1 MSMCLLVDSNE
12 FWSSLQKDIRS
23 SKDHIY
29 IQTLSFEGDQA
40 GRTLSNE
47 LLSSRTKDIRVLVD
61 AYTKYVI
68 NDRFLYTPKNY
79 LDSDLQME
87 KAHTIRMFEE
97 LDKSGVK
104 VRLTNPVGFLFTR
117 FPVRNHK
124 KMILIDDHVSYIGG
138 INFSEHNFEWHDS
151 MIRIDDA
158 GVASFL
164 RSDFLSSWQGLH
176 VYAEKAFKG
185 LQLYLY
191 DGRCNER
198 CFQTIFRMIEEAE
211 SSILIESPYIT
222 FPFYER
228 LTAAGRR
235 GVTITLIAP
244 ATNNR
249 RDMAKYTLWEAKRA
263 CIDLW
268 LYQPGMTHLKAMLI
282 DARILI
288 LGSTNFDYISYKT
301 EQELVAV
308 ITEEAIIDDFKRRV
322 VEVDMQNSTEFV
334 GQVSYRRGL
343 FHYLALKALG
353 KTLVFLAKLSSSH
366 I

>member
-1 MSMCLLVDSNE
+1 MNMRLLVDSNE

-23 SKDHIY
+23 SKDYVY

-47 LLSSRTKDIRVLVD
+47 LLSSRTRDIRILVD
-61 AYTKYVI
+61 AYTRYVI
-68 NDRFLYTPKNY
+68 NDRFLYTPRNY
-79 LDSDLQME
+79 FDSDLQME
-87 KAHTIRMFEE
+87 KTNTFRMFEE
-97 LDKSGVK
+97 LGESGVK
-104 VRLTNPVGFLFTR
+104 VKLTNPVGFLFTR
-117 FPVRNHK
+117 FPARNHK
-124 KMILIDDHVSYIGG
+124 KMILIDDRISYIGG
-138 INFSEHNFEWHDS
+138 INFSDHNFEWHDS

-164 RSDFLSSWQGLH
+164 KSDFLSSWQGIH
-176 VYAEKAFKG
+176 ICAQKAFEG

-198 CFQTIFRMIEEAE
+198 CFRTIFRMIEEAE
-211 SSILIESPYIT
+211 SSIVIESPYIS
-222 FPFYER
+222 FPFYEK
-228 LTAAGRR
+228 LTVAGRR
-235 GVTITLIAP
+235 GVNITLIAP

-249 RDMAKYTLWEAKRA
+249 RNVAKYTLWETNRS

-288 LGSTNFDYISYKT
+288 LGSTNFDYVSYKT
-301 EQELVAV
+301 EQELIAV
-308 ITEEAIIDDFKRRV
+308 ITEEAIIDDFRRRV

-343 FHYLALKALG
+343 FHYLALRVLG
-353 KTLVFLAKLSSSH
+353 RTLVFLAKLNSRH